1 MKKPKKNVESKI
13 EELKL
18 ERSEIM
24 KEVLH
29 KIPRNI
35 TLEELRVAFIEHVL
49 KLNNYNRTTT
59 ALELGINYTSIMA
72 MIKRGYIKAKRP
84 RAGRPKDETD

>member
-1 MKKPKKNVESKI
+1 MKKPKKNIDLKI

-18 ERSEIM
+18 ERLEQM
-24 KEVLH
+24 KELLE
-29 KIPRNI
+29 KFPRNI
-35 TLEELRVAFIEHVL
+35 TLEELRIAYIEHVL

-84 RAGRPKDETD
+84 RSGRPKDEAD